1 MDSYEKLPTLPL
13 NKHSIISLVLGI
25 LTVLSFCT
33 GVMPIPLTGFV
44 CFPTSF
50 ILGLFAVIYGTISL
64 RRIKKH
70 NESGHSMAWIGIIIG
85 GFIFFCILL
94 VLIAIVSL
102 FMFAPDSIQPLLE
115 NYSI

>member
-1 MDSYEKLPTLPL
+1 MQSSEEVFYPPV
-13 NKHSIISLVLGI
+13 NKHSIISLILGI
-25 LTVLSFCT
+25 LTALSFCT

-50 ILGLFAVIYGTISL
+50 VLGLSALIYGVISL

-85 GFIFFCILL
+85 GVIFFCILSVI
-94 VLIAIVSL
+94 VLFISL
-102 FMFAPDSIQPLLE
+102 FLFAPNSIQPIIE